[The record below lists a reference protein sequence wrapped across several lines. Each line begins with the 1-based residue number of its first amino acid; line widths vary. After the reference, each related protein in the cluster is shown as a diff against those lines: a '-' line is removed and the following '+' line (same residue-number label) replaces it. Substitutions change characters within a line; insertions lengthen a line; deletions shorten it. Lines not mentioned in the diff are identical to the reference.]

1 MGVSFCFAKRLPR
14 LAVSL
19 AYFALAFS
27 AAFKARSA
35 AWSAVTDYFSLSFT
49 STLAKLAELNTVEKA
64 WHI

>member
-1 MGVSFCFAKRLPR
+1 